1 MGTFPFCRDPGTV
14 AWRFPFLALS
24 GNQRALDVA
33 QAFVGP
39 ITGEDVDAYVFG
51 PIERLIGTTV
61 TMTCDKCGAIHSW
74 PAEEGRAM
82 EGEKT
87 GDEGDYLN

>member
-1 MGTFPFCRDPGTV
+1 MTLKLLFTCPNTE
-14 AWRFPFLALS
+14 
-24 GNQRALDVA
+24 
-33 QAFVGP
+33 
-39 ITGEDVDAYVFG
+39 EDVDAYVFG

-82 EGEKT
+82 EGEKPVMRVT
-87 GDEGDYLN
+87 T